1 MGIDTSNEDSFS
13 THVDSMH
20 IQISGC
26 LSHLEKQILSLCY
39 YFNFLPK
46 TKKEDAIEVNKIV
59 IVSPKLSEKIIK
71 KKIEHKIAH
80 LFKLLEEISESGGN
94 DEGTIRNTLMD
105 AERLKLMIINN
116 YIKYLGNTY
125 ASLTLKKI
133 EVIINELRIGL
144 YKSHQKELVNY
155 YVNNYEEEFEEKKG
169 RRGR

>member
-1 MGIDTSNEDSFS
+1 MDNKNFYIEKNKQTNETVYIEYDKIKGYKI
-13 THVDSMH
+13 T
-20 IQISGC
+20 
-26 LSHLEKQILSLCY
+26 
-39 YFNFLPK
+39 PK

-133 EVIINELRIGL
+133 ELIINELRIGL

>member
-1 MGIDTSNEDSFS
+1 MDNKNFYIEKNKQTNETVYIEYDKIKGYKI
-13 THVDSMH
+13 T
-20 IQISGC
+20 
-26 LSHLEKQILSLCY
+26 
-39 YFNFLPK
+39 PR

-59 IVSPKLSEKIIK
+59 IASPKLSEKIIK

-94 DEGTIRNTLMD
+94 NEGTIRNTLMD

-133 EVIINELRIGL
+133 ELIINELRIGL
-144 YKSHQKELVNY
+144 YKSHQKELINY
-155 YVNNYEEEFEEKKG
+155 YANNYEEEFEEKKG

>member
-1 MGIDTSNEDSFS
+1 MSNKNFY
-13 THVDSMH
+13 
-20 IQISGC
+20 I
-26 LSHLEKQILSLCY
+26 EKNKQTNETVYIEYDKIKGYNLT
-39 YFNFLPK
+39 PR

-59 IVSPKLSEKIIK
+59 IVSPTLSEKIRK
-71 KKIEHKIAH
+71 KKIEHKIVH
-80 LFKLLEEISESGGN
+80 LFNSLEEIAESGGS

-133 EVIINELRIGL
+133 ELIINELRIGL
-144 YKSHQKELVNY
+144 YKSHQRELINY
-155 YVNNYEEEFEEKKG
+155 YVNNYEQEIEETKG

>member
-1 MGIDTSNEDSFS
+1 MDNKNFYIEKNKQTNETVYIEYDKIKGYKI
-13 THVDSMH
+13 T
-20 IQISGC
+20 
-26 LSHLEKQILSLCY
+26 
-39 YFNFLPK
+39 PK

-94 DEGTIRNTLMD
+94 NEGTIRNTLMD

-133 EVIINELRIGL
+133 ELIINELRIGL

-155 YVNNYEEEFEEKKG
+155 YANNYEEEFEEKKG

>member
-1 MGIDTSNEDSFS
+1 MSNKNFY
-13 THVDSMH
+13 
-20 IQISGC
+20 I
-26 LSHLEKQILSLCY
+26 EKNNQTNETVYIEY
-39 YFNFLPK
+39 DKMKGYKITPK

-59 IVSPKLSEKIIK
+59 IVSPRLSEKIIK
-71 KKIEHKIAH
+71 KKIEHKMAY

-94 DEGTIRNTLMD
+94 DEGIIKKTLMD

-116 YIKYLGNTY
+116 YVKYLGNTY

-133 EVIINELRIGL
+133 ELIINELRIGL

-155 YVNNYEEEFEEKKG
+155 YVNNYEEEVEEKKG

>member
-1 MGIDTSNEDSFS
+1 MDNKNFYIEKNKKTNETVYIEYDKIKGYKL
-13 THVDSMH
+13 T
-20 IQISGC
+20 
-26 LSHLEKQILSLCY
+26 
-39 YFNFLPK
+39 PK

-59 IVSPKLSEKIIK
+59 IVSPTLSEKIIK
-71 KKIEHKIAH
+71 KKIEHKMAY
-80 LFKLLEEISESGGN
+80 LFKLLEEISSSGGS

-133 EVIINELRIGL
+133 ELIINELRIGL
-144 YKSHQKELVNY
+144 YKSHQKELINY
-155 YVNNYEEEFEEKKG
+155 YVNNYEEEIEEKKG

>member
-1 MGIDTSNEDSFS
+1 MDNKNFYIEKNKQTNETVYIEYDKIKGYKI
-13 THVDSMH
+13 T
-20 IQISGC
+20 
-26 LSHLEKQILSLCY
+26 
-39 YFNFLPK
+39 PK

-80 LFKLLEEISESGGN
+80 LFKLLEEISEPGGN

-133 EVIINELRIGL
+133 ELIINELRIGL